1 MKLYKNPDNSW
12 TLGTLLSVPSGTCF
26 IEEISADVY
35 AIRFINAPSNIF
47 IGAITDLERSDE
59 SPYED
64 IATFLLEC
72 GDFFVNPLN
81 PLKEDVEGLQED
93 VNQLQEETANKQN
106 SLAIDGTGAKY
117 PTVDAVNAGL
127 ALKGDATQQWVTD
140 NFVEKE
146 TGKSLIADT
155 EITKLATIDF
165 TQEKIIP
172 IDADSVGLWDSVTSI
187 FKRTTWANVKA
198 TLKTYND
205 TLYENKANKKTTLTD
220 SDTDYPTTKAVNAG
234 LAGKQNTIGYTPE
247 NTVNKQNSLAVD
259 GTGSKY
265 PTVDAV
271 NEGLSDKI
279 TEDAIYK
286 VLQIGGSGLVTLKP
300 TTSHFTYRL
309 NVTANMTLNIDLSRM
324 IQQVGSA
331 RCRLIIDMPIVR
343 TITITKPL
351 LWGGTAPT
359 FAAAG
364 QYIFE
369 IIDVDGSGTPLIWQ
383 VASTTKV
390 EPTGVILYVDSTGA
404 DYTVGQINGE
414 TATRTTSSWAT
425 PFKYLQ
431 NAINAASSGDII
443 FVKQGV
449 HKPTHLRATPTSYTD
464 GDHLNRNATF
474 TPKNGV
480 DIYGGFVGTES
491 KTWQRVV
498 DDNGHM
504 VNQTIL
510 CGDVLN
516 EAVIDEAITVGDRR
530 TTISK
535 ANAAYHVLYSSGIT
549 SLTYINGVTLR
560 YGNANGAGV
569 DADGGG
575 MRSATNYV
583 AINCIANNNTG
594 ASGGGWREGTNTNCI
609 ANNNTGANGGGWR
622 FGTNTNCI
630 ANNNTATYGGGWREG
645 TNTNCIANNNTANTG
660 GGWFEGTNT
669 NCIANNN
676 TATAG
681 TGGGWRGGTNTNCIA
696 YSNTAVTD
704 GGGWRDGINT
714 NCTAYSNTASG
725 GGGWYYGTNTNCI
738 ATNNTTTNTGGGG
751 WNFGTNTNCIAN
763 NNTAPA
769 GGGWREGINI
779 NCTGINNRAPQAVY
793 SSTSEDTNINCLLFN
808 NKNASG
814 TAVGFDNKTASG
826 VKKFLNNAYDVAH
839 PTITGGAGSEID
851 TATCIQNLTA
861 EQAKIEVPS
870 FVGNATTPEQLA
882 ELEQYVKDIP
892 KKLKPKLGSI
902 LKGAGVRRA
911 EVSANDFNGD
921 ERLDPC
927 TIGAI
932 EGE

>member
-1 MKLYKNPDNSW
+1 MKLLSTYLRGKSLTVCFAFPESYDMANIDDLNVSIGSKQFTGDDIDISGQIACVRLKSEDTYKFTGDYP
-12 TLGTLLSVPSGTCF
+12 
-26 IEEISADVY
+26 IIISIDDKTRGVIPIPVGD
-35 AIRFINAPSNIF
+35 IRFVTHRNTLNNASTNEENDIVIALSITQTTIDVDSVLYDVMAGKAATIEVGTVTTLEAGEDATIENTGTENEAVFNFGIPKGDKGVQGYTPYIGINGNWF
-47 IGAITDLERSDE
+47 INGVD
-59 SPYED
+59 
-64 IATFLLEC
+64 
-72 GDFFVNPLN
+72 
-81 PLKEDVEGLQED
+81 
-93 VNQLQEETANKQN
+93 
-106 SLAIDGTGAKY
+106 TGVQAE
-117 PTVDAVNAGL
+117 
-127 ALKGDATQQWVTD
+127 GDATEAWVAQNYLSKLDFVGEFEPVRDKLAGIEDNANNYVHPATHPPAIIEQDANNRFVTD
-140 NFVEKE
+140 AEK
-146 TGKSLIADT
+146 S
-155 EITKLATIDF
+155 
-165 TQEKIIP
+165 
-172 IDADSVGLWDSVTSI
+172 
-187 FKRTTWANVKA
+187 TW
-198 TLKTYND
+198 ND
-205 TLYENKANKKTTLTD
+205 
-220 SDTDYPTTKAVNAG
+220 
-234 LAGKQNTIGYTPE
+234 KQNDLGFTPE
-247 NTVNKQNSLAVD
+247 NAANKQNSLAVD
-259 GTGSKY
+259 GTGEKY

-343 TITITKPL
+343 TITITNPV
-351 LWGGTAPT
+351 LWGGTTPT

-414 TATRTTSSWAT
+414 TATRTTSTWAA

-480 DIYGGFVGTES
+480 DIYGGFAGTES

-516 EAVIDEAITVGDRR
+516 EAVIDPAITVGDRR
-530 TTISK
+530 TTLSK
-535 ANAAYHVLYSSGIT
+535 ANAAYHVLYGSGIT
-549 SLTYINGVTLR
+549 SLTYVNGVTLR
-560 YGNANGAGV
+560 YGHANGSGING
-569 DADGGG
+569 DGGG
-575 MRSATNYV
+575 MRSTVNFV
-583 AINCIANNNTG
+583 AINCIANNNT
-594 ASGGGWREGTNTNCI
+594 ATHGGGWRYGTNTNCI
-609 ANNNTGANGGGWR
+609 ADNNTATYGGGGWIYGTNTNCTANNNTGTTDGGGWIY
-622 FGTNTNCI
+622 GTNTNCI
-630 ANNNTATYGGGWREG
+630 ANNNTATYGGGWYSG
-645 TNTNCIANNNTANTG
+645 TNTNCT
-660 GGWFEGTNT
+660 
-669 NCIANNN
+669 ANNN
-676 TATAG
+676 TAT
-681 TGGGWRGGTNTNCIA
+681 TN
-696 YSNTAVTD
+696 
-704 GGGWRDGINT
+704 
-714 NCTAYSNTASG
+714 
-725 GGGWYYGTNTNCI
+725 GGGWYVGTNV
-738 ATNNTTTNTGGGG
+738 
-751 WNFGTNTNCIAN
+751 
-763 NNTAPA
+763 
-769 GGGWREGINI
+769 
-779 NCTGINNRAPQAVY
+779 NCTGINNRASQAVY
-793 SSTSEDTNINCLLFN
+793 GSTSTDTNINCLLFN
-808 NKNASG
+808 NKNTSNV
-814 TAVGFDNKTASG
+814 AVGFDNKTASG
-826 VKKFLNNAYDVAH
+826 VKIFLNNAYDVAH

-892 KKLKPKLGSI
+892 TKLKPKLGSI

-921 ERLDPC
+921 ERPDPC